1 MLFLF
6 YGTDQIKVR
15 ETAFLV
21 VREKEAGGAAVTYI
35 DSDTFAPGVFSD
47 AAGATS
53 LFGGEE
59 LYVIDTPS
67 SKAEFE
73 EEVLESLDA
82 LKESSNT
89 FVLIEGALLAAQKK
103 KYEKCAESI
112 EEFKGEKAER
122 FDIFS
127 LADLLSRKD
136 KRNLWVKLVDARAA
150 GISTEE
156 IIGILW
162 WQLKALRLAATTRSA
177 SEAGMKDFP
186 YNKSKRAL
194 GNFRDGELES
204 LSYSLIALRHDGH
217 LGKCDIDLAL
227 EKWVLTL

>member
-1 MLFLF
+1 MLKVFF
-6 YGTDQIKVR
+6 GTDQIKVR
-15 ETAFLV
+15 EAAFGV
-21 VREKEAGGAAVTYI
+21 VSEKEKGGATVTLI
-35 DSDTFAPGVFSD
+35 DSDTFAPGVLSD

-67 SKAEFE
+67 SKADFE

-82 LKESSNT
+82 LKESSNS
-89 FVLIEGALLAAQKK
+89 FVLIEGALLAAGKK
-103 KYEKCAESI
+103 KYEKFAEST
-112 EEFKGEKAER
+112 EEFKGEKAAR
-122 FDIFS
+122 FDVFS
-127 LADLLSRKD
+127 LAELLSRKD

-150 GISTEE
+150 GIPTEE

-162 WQLKALRLAATTRSA
+162 WQLKALRLAAVTISA

-194 GNFRDGELES
+194 SNFRDGELEALSHS
-204 LSYSLIALRHDGH
+204 LLTLRHDGH